1 MSNDN
6 SITVDVESTYVE
18 AQSEPDLER
27 FVFAYTITLTNDG
40 NAPARL
46 VSRHWVIT
54 DANDEVRE
62 VKDIGVV
69 GKTPRIIPG
78 KSFTYRSHAVLE
90 TPYGL
95 LQGSYQMLTDD
106 GQEFVASIPDFSVVA
121 PSFLH

>member
-27 FVFAYTITLTNDG
+27 FVFAYTVTLTNDG

-90 TPYGL
+90 TPFGL

-106 GQEFVASIPDFSVVA
+106 GQEFIAAIPDFSVVA

>member
-1 MSNDN
+1 MTNEN
-6 SITVDVESTYVE
+6 AITVDVESSYVE
-18 AQSEPDLER
+18 IQSEPDLER

-40 NAPARL
+40 DVPARL

-69 GKTPRIIPG
+69 GKTPRIDPG

-95 LQGSYQMLTDD
+95 LQGSYQMITDD
-106 GQEFVASIPDFSVVA
+106 GQEFNA
-121 PSFLH
+121 L

>member
-6 SITVDVESTYVE
+6 LITIDVESAYVE
-18 AQSEPDLER
+18 AQSEPDQER
-27 FVFAYTITLTNDG
+27 FVFTYTITLTNDG
-40 NAPARL
+40 SKPARL
-46 VSRHWVIT
+46 VARHWVIT

-69 GKTPRIIPG
+69 GKTPRIVPG

-95 LQGSYQMLTDD
+95 LQGSYQMVTDD
-106 GQEFVASIPDFSVVA
+106 GEEFDASIPDFSVVA
-121 PSFLH
+121 PDFLH